1 MHEHQGTIQQTLSK
15 QEKFQERAQIPR
27 FQGQNKTE
35 GGNLLMSRTPFI
47 RHVGQGL
54 QLCFCWGRSLS
65 HCYPVQGL
73 KRKAADG
80 DIMEY

>member
-1 MHEHQGTIQQTLSK
+1 MHEYQGTIQQTLSK

-54 QLCFCWGRSLS
+54 QLSSAGAEVFLIVIQSR
-65 HCYPVQGL
+65 
-73 KRKAADG
+73 A
-80 DIMEY
+80 